1 MPWDDREPRN
11 GIYRQP
17 ALQTPLRPLVP
28 VEVDVP
34 FGPFVA
40 AAAVGNADGVWR
52 AALFEAVTFDQV
64 HQLVSVGDNGFSLRT
79 V

>member
-11 GIYRQP
+11 GIYRQL